1 MEKANVKV
9 QISKIFVFFIAYKTE
24 KSKIYLTF

>member
-1 MEKANVKV
+1 MKKANVKV
-9 QISKIFVFFIAYKTE
+9 QKSKEIVLFIILKNE